1 MCKNFNYGYK
11 YVISFKFFAVG
22 VITIKNIAIFAPA
35 MLKYLNLEVQ
45 NKSCIYFSHRCVS
58 EWSNEIGSGPIA

>member
-1 MCKNFNYGYK
+1 M
-11 YVISFKFFAVG
+11 
-22 VITIKNIAIFAPA
+22 NIAIFAPA